1 MSGGRWNY
9 DQYKVAELGDRL
21 TKEADVVLAAIGQ
34 QLNLMSEWINEAD
47 RCYSGDGSSWNEKTR
62 GEALTAMAPVA
73 LEVIQER
80 AQGLMVDLQ
89 AMQMLL
95 GALARTK

>member
-9 DQYKVAELGDRL
+9 DQYRVAELGDRL
-21 TKEADVVLAAIGQ
+21 TNESDVVLAAIGQ

-47 RCYSGDGSSWNEKTR
+47 RCYSGDGSSWKEKTR
-62 GEALTAMAPVA
+62 GEALVAMAPVA

-80 AQGLMVDLQ
+80 AQGLMVDLHE
-89 AMQMLL
+89 MQK
-95 GALARTK
+95 ALDALVRTK